1 MNLGS
6 ERSASERS
14 AGGLRPAAV
23 AGMFYPGGERELAD
37 TVDRALAAA
46 AGSAP
51 APDSARAPRGAGG
64 VPKAVIVPHAGYVY
78 SGAVAASAYARL
90 APARGTVSRVVILGP
105 CHRVPVR
112 GLALPAAKAFQTP
125 LGTLRVDQAA
135 AAAIAGMSGVTVS
148 DAAHADEHALE
159 VQLPFLQRALGD
171 VAIVPLVV
179 GAATAAEVADV
190 LERLWGGPET
200 LIVISS
206 DLSHYHRYEDAQAI
220 DAATV
225 QSILDLDPALDH
237 EQACGAT
244 PIMGLVEVAH
254 RRKLVPQLL
263 DLRNSGDTAGDKRR
277 VVGYA
282 SFAFRESEPP
292 GDEYGDGY
300 TETHGRTLLRV
311 ARGAIRHALGAG
323 AAFAARE
330 AWLDEHR
337 ATFVTLKQQG
347 DLRGCIGSLE
357 PRRPLGRDVAANAVA
372 AAFGDPRFAP
382 LARHEFERTDI
393 EISLLSLPA
402 ALAFDDADDLFAR
415 VRPGRD
421 GIVLAAAGRRATFL
435 PQVWEDLPTP
445 ELFFGHLKRK
455 AGLADDFPLA
465 RCTVQR
471 YTVLKWSE
479 QDLGPTP

>member
-1 MNLGS
+1 
-6 ERSASERS
+6 
-14 AGGLRPAAV
+14 
-23 AGMFYPGGERELAD
+23 MFYPGSARELAD

-46 AGSAP
+46 A
-51 APDSARAPRGAGG
+51 DSASASVKARRDASRA
-64 VPKAVIVPHAGYVY
+64 PKAVIVPHAGYVY

-90 APARGTVSRVVILGP
+90 APARGQVTRVVILGP

-112 GLALPAAKAFQTP
+112 GLALPAATAFETP
-125 LGTLRVDQAA
+125 LGTLRVDPAA
-135 AAAIAGMSGVTVS
+135 VNAIAGMPGVSVS

-171 VAIVPLVV
+171 VTIVPLVV
-179 GAATAAEVADV
+179 GAASTAQVADV

-206 DLSHYHRYEDAQAI
+206 DLSHYHRYDDAQAI

-225 QSILDLDPALDH
+225 QAILSLDPALDH

-244 PIMGLVEVAH
+244 PIMGLIEVAR
-254 RRKLVPQLL
+254 RRKLVPELL

-282 SFAFRESEPP
+282 SFAFRERTATGGNDDDD
-292 GDEYGDGY
+292 GDEYG
-300 TETHGRTLLRV
+300 EAHGRTLLRV

-323 AAFAARE
+323 DPFTARE
-330 AWLDEHR
+330 AWLDVHR
-337 ATFVTLKQQG
+337 ATFVTLQQQG

-357 PRRPLGRDVAANAVA
+357 PRRPLGRDVEANAVA
-372 AAFGDPRFAP
+372 AAFRDPRFAP
-382 LARHEFERTDI
+382 LARHELEHTDI

-445 ELFFGHLKRK
+445 ELFFGQLKRK

-471 YTVLKWSE
+471 YTVRKWTE
-479 QDLGPTP
+479 HDLGLTP

>member
-1 MNLGS
+1 
-6 ERSASERS
+6 
-14 AGGLRPAAV
+14 
-23 AGMFYPGGERELAD
+23 MFYPGSARELAD
-37 TVDRALAAA
+37 TVDRALAAVRPPADTDA
-46 AGSAP
+46 AK
-51 APDSARAPRGAGG
+51 

-90 APARGTVSRVVILGP
+90 AAARGKVTRVVILGP

-112 GLALPAAKAFQTP
+112 GLALPAATAFETP
-125 LGTLRVDQAA
+125 LGTLRVDPAA
-135 AAAIAGMSGVTVS
+135 VNAIAGMPGVLVS

-171 VAIVPLVV
+171 VTIVPLVV
-179 GAATAAEVADV
+179 GAASAAQVADV

-225 QSILDLDPALDH
+225 QAILALDPALDH

-244 PIMGLVEVAH
+244 PIMGLVEVAR
-254 RRKLVPQLL
+254 RRKLMPELL

-282 SFAFRESEPP
+282 SFAFRERTATSGNED
-292 GDEYGDGY
+292 GDADEYG
-300 TETHGRTLLRV
+300 ETHGRTLLRV

-323 AAFAARE
+323 DPFTPRE
-330 AWLDEHR
+330 AWLDVHR
-337 ATFVTLKQQG
+337 ATFVTLQQRG

-357 PRRPLGRDVAANAVA
+357 PRRPLGRDVEANAVA
-372 AAFGDPRFAP
+372 AAFRDPRFAP
-382 LARHEFERTDI
+382 LARHELEHTDI

-402 ALAFDDADDLFAR
+402 PLDFDDAEDLFAR
-415 VRPGRD
+415 VRPRQD
-421 GIVLAAAGRRATFL
+421 GIVLAAGGRRATFL

-445 ELFFGHLKRK
+445 GLFFGHLKRK

-471 YTVLKWSE
+471 YTVRKWTE
-479 QDLGPTP
+479 HDLGLTP

>member
-1 MNLGS
+1 M
-6 ERSASERS
+6 
-14 AGGLRPAAV
+14 
-23 AGMFYPGGERELAD
+23 
-37 TVDRALAAA
+37 
-46 AGSAP
+46 
-51 APDSARAPRGAGG
+51 
-64 VPKAVIVPHAGYVY
+64 IVPHAGYVY

-90 APARGTVSRVVILGP
+90 APARGQVTRVVILGP

-112 GLALPAAKAFQTP
+112 GLALPAATAFETP
-125 LGTLRVDQAA
+125 LGTLRVDPAA
-135 AAAIAGMSGVTVS
+135 VHAIAGMPGVTVS

-179 GAATAAEVADV
+179 GAASAAQVADV

-225 QSILDLDPALDH
+225 QAILSLDPALDH

-244 PIMGLVEVAH
+244 PIMGLVEVA
-254 RRKLVPQLL
+254 RRRRLVPELL

-282 SFAFRESEPP
+282 SFAFRERARRGGE
-292 GDEYGDGY
+292 ERRRRL
-300 TETHGRTLLRV
+300 HGSPRPHAA
-311 ARGAIRHALGAG
+311 ARGARRDPPRAGRRAIRSRR
-323 AAFAARE
+323 ARRGSTCT
-330 AWLDEHR
+330 ARPSSRCSSR
-337 ATFVTLKQQG
+337 AT
-347 DLRGCIGSLE
+347 C
-357 PRRPLGRDVAANAVA
+357 A
-372 AAFGDPRFAP
+372 AASARWSRGARSAATSRRTPSRPHSATRASRRSRATNSSAP
-382 LARHEFERTDI
+382 TSRSRC
-393 EISLLSLPA
+393 LSLPA
-402 ALAFDDADDLFAR
+402 ALAFDDADELFAR

-471 YTVLKWSE
+471 YTVRKWTE
-479 QDLGPTP
+479 QDLGLTP

>member
-1 MNLGS
+1 MSRHSDATTAHHPTGGP
-6 ERSASERS
+6 
-14 AGGLRPAAV
+14 AGRVRPAAV
-23 AGMFYPGGERELAD
+23 AGMFYPGGARELAD
-37 TVDRALAAA
+37 TVDRALATVRLPAD
-46 AGSAP
+46 AGP
-51 APDSARAPRGAGG
+51 A
-64 VPKAVIVPHAGYVY
+64 PKAVIVPHAGYVY
-78 SGAVAASAYARL
+78 SGDVAAGAYARL
-90 APARGTVSRVVILGP
+90 ASARGKVTRVVILGP

-112 GLALPAAKAFQTP
+112 GLALPAVTAFETP
-125 LGTLRVDQAA
+125 LGTLRVDPAA
-135 AAAIAGMSGVTVS
+135 AGAIAGMPGVSVS

-171 VAIVPLVV
+171 VTIVPLVV
-179 GAATAAEVADV
+179 GAATAAQVADV

-225 QSILDLDPALDH
+225 QAILSLDPALDH

-244 PIMGLVEVAH
+244 PIMGLVEVAR
-254 RRKLVPQLL
+254 RRKLVPELL

-282 SFAFRESEPP
+282 SFAFRERAAAGGGEDDG
-292 GDEYGDGY
+292 GDDY
-300 TETHGRTLLRV
+300 TQAHGRTLLRV

-323 AAFAARE
+323 DPFTARD
-330 AWLDEHR
+330 AWLDVHR

-357 PRRPLGRDVAANAVA
+357 PRRPLGRDVEANAVA
-372 AAFGDPRFAP
+372 AAFADPRFAP
-382 LARHEFERTDI
+382 LERHELERTDI
-393 EISLLSLPA
+393 EVSLLSPPSPLP
-402 ALAFDDADDLFAR
+402 FDHAEELFAQ

-421 GIVLAAAGRRATFL
+421 GIVLSAAGRRATFL

-471 YTVLKWSE
+471 YTVRKWTE
-479 QDLGPTP
+479 HDPGLTP